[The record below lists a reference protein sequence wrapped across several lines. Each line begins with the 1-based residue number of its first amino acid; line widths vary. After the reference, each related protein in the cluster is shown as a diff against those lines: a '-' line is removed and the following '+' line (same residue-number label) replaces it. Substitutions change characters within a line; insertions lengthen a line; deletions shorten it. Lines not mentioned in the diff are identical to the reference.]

1 MVRGL
6 IRDNRSDRKVK
17 PRVMDYIKT
26 DQGEELLEV
35 KDGNCKKTILLKDL
49 EQQIAQLRKEA

>member
-1 MVRGL
+1 MIRGI

-17 PRVMDYIKT
+17 PRVMDYIKN

-35 KDGNCKKTILLKDL
+35 KNGSLKNTILLKDL
-49 EQQIAQLRKEA
+49 EQQIAELRKEI